1 MSLPTEKLTAH
12 LTDAKQALALL
23 PDHVDREPLVQMALQ
38 ALMESGD
45 NVVERF
51 IELADEQPEVA
62 KRILLSSVSS
72 LVNLHVVHNL
82 TAELKRRAE
91 AN

>member
-1 MSLPTEKLTAH
+1 M
-12 LTDAKQALALL
+12 L

-51 IELADEQPEVA
+51 IELAEEQPEVVN
-62 KRILLSSVSS
+62 RILLSSVSS
-72 LVNLHVVHNL
+72 LVILHVVHNL

>member
-23 PDHVDREPLVQMALQ
+23 PDHVDREPLIQMALQ

-51 IELADEQPEVA
+51 IELAEEQPEVFRKFA
-62 KRILLSSVSS
+62 QLDDKTLDQ
-72 LVNLHVVHNL
+72 LVKQADKKSGS
-82 TAELKRRAE
+82 TGRKPR
-91 AN
+91 